1 MVRTKL
7 TDPVGDLGRVL
18 PGEALEA
25 IKDLLEDPG
34 RDQSAGELARI
45 AQAFNDIGDT
55 VKFHAKAIMMRRLE
69 GMAGEN
75 AREVVDG
82 TIFEYRPP
90 RTQTRV
96 NSDAVKAEFPIADN
110 PDLYKKSNVSE
121 SISISF
127 TEVR

>member
-25 IKDLLEDPG
+25 IKDLLSDPG
-34 RDQSAGELARI
+34 SDHDAGELARI

-69 GMAGEN
+69 GGSGEN
-75 AREVVDG
+75 AREVMSG
-82 TIFEYRPP
+82 TVFEYRRA
-90 RTQTRV
+90 RTQVRV
-96 NSDAVKAEFPIADN
+96 NSDAVKSEFPRAEN
-110 PDLYKKSNVSE
+110 PDLYKESNVSD

>member
-25 IKDLLEDPG
+25 IKDLLADPG
-34 RDQSAGELARI
+34 SDHDAGELARI

-69 GMAGEN
+69 GGSGEN
-75 AREVVDG
+75 ARVVVSG
-82 TIFEYRPP
+82 TVFEYRRA
-90 RTQTRV
+90 RTQVRV
-96 NSDAVKAEFPIADN
+96 NLSLIHI
-110 PDLYKKSNVSE
+110 SE
-121 SISISF
+121 P
-127 TEVR
+127 TRPY